1 MFINNKALNDFIGK
15 DIYKEDLGVELV
27 NAMYNFE
34 SPYELDAQMLIVK
47 QITTDSV
54 FNDLTIDNEQRTLTT
69 YLKFKDCSSKVHIID
84 STDRYIRYW
93 LESDVIEADREFVLF
108 FLHNGHRGLGSGGRE
123 QGDIG
128 LALGSSSVLANGQGN
143 SVVALGER
151 GLFNSK
157 PLLVGG
163 DSGIGI
169 EHSAD
174 SSRLCCCANLLA
186 ERCADIG

>member
-1 MFINNKALNDFIGK
+1 MMSKRLRENKVLNTIVRLLLIMYFLFSLFCTYMFINNKALNDFIGK

-108 FLHNGHRGLGSGGRE
+108 FNVDNHGLIDE
-123 QGDIG
+123 
-128 LALGSSSVLANGQGN
+128 V
-143 SVVALGER
+143 E
-151 GLFNSK
+151 
-157 PLLVGG
+157 
-163 DSGIGI
+163 
-169 EHSAD
+169 E
-174 SSRLCCCANLLA
+174 A
-186 ERCADIG
+186 ECVKFLNTIY